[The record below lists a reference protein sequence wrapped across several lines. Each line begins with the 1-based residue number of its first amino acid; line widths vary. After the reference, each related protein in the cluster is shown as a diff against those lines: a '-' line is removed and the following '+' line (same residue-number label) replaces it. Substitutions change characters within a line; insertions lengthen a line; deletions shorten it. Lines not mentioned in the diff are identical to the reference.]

1 MHVVGS
7 VIMLMHIDNDDTP
20 KELDLMGSFL
30 HLSGSLMKRSVSLPT
45 ICLFAVTH
53 LTLAPQFLLFATF
66 LAN

>member
-20 KELDLMGSFL
+20 KELDHGLL
-30 HLSGSLMKRSVSLPT
+30 HLSGSLMKRPVSLPT

-53 LTLAPQFLLFATF
+53 LT
-66 LAN
+66 